1 MMEQKIPK
9 VIHYFWFGGN
19 PLPED
24 VKKCMESWKK
34 FCPDYQIIRWDESNY
49 DYRKNQ
55 YMREAYESKKWSFVS
70 DYARMD
76 IMYQYGG
83 VYLDTDVELIQPLD
97 ELLQYNAFMGF
108 EGNYINLGLGF
119 GARPGIPELK
129 ELMSQYDHLS
139 FILKD
144 GTLNLKP
151 ITRYTNEYLVTKG
164 FVADGSRQTIGNLE
178 IFPKDYF
185 CPMDYY
191 SRVCNITE
199 HTFSI
204 HHCAASWWG
213 EEEEEAYL
221 KEIKLRENHLWL
233 WRVRNGFRTLKTE
246 GTGSLLKKISNMK
259 S

>member
-1 MMEQKIPK
+1 MMMMQKIPK

-24 VKKCMESWKK
+24 MKKCMESWKK

-119 GARPGIPELK
+119 GARPGIPELDRK
-129 ELMSQYDHLS
+129 S
-139 FILKD
+139 
-144 GTLNLKP
+144 
-151 ITRYTNEYLVTKG
+151 
-164 FVADGSRQTIGNLE
+164 
-178 IFPKDYF
+178 
-185 CPMDYY
+185 
-191 SRVCNITE
+191 VC
-199 HTFSI
+199 
-204 HHCAASWWG
+204 
-213 EEEEEAYL
+213 
-221 KEIKLRENHLWL
+221 RE
-233 WRVRNGFRTLKTE
+233 RG
-246 GTGSLLKKISNMK
+246 
-259 S
+259 